1 MSDGS
6 GPAGPGTPTTPA
18 PSPGPHPSP
27 GTGGQPDRDARVMA
41 LAEYVRANR
50 DAFTEDALRRA
61 AADAGY
67 DAREISAA
75 WAVSA
80 EPARGR
86 GTNAKAIF
94 MVIGY
99 FVGVYVVA
107 AILSS
112 IPETS
117 VLGLPAIGVGLLGA
131 IFAWLTLRDSNPA
144 LAEAFRIAVIIL
156 IVLPVVLGL
165 VALGV
170 CVVLLVGFG
179 AG

>member
-1 MSDGS
+1 VTE
-6 GPAGPGTPTTPA
+6 PPTA
-18 PSPGPHPSP
+18 DPSP

-61 AADAGY
+61 AADGGY
-67 DAREISAA
+67 DEREIAAA

-80 EPARGR
+80 EPIRGR
-86 GTNAKAIF
+86 GSNARAIF
-94 MVIGY
+94 IVIGY
-99 FVGVYVVA
+99 FVGVFVVA
-107 AILSS
+107 SILSA
-112 IPETS
+112 IDS
-117 VLGLPAIGVGLLGA
+117 VLALPAIGLGLLGA
-131 IFAWLTLRDSNPA
+131 VFAWLTLRDSNPA

-156 IVLPVVLGL
+156 VVLPVVLAL

-170 CVVLLVGFG
+170 CVVLIVGFR